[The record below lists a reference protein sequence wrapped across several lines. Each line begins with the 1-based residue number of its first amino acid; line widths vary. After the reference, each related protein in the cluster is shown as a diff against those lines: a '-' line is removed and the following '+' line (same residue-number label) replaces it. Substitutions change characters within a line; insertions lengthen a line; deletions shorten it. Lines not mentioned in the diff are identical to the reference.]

1 MLKAVNRLSHPWL
14 STGLYL
20 AMGWLVVIAVVPL
33 FEHVALPGI
42 ALLAAGGLAYT
53 AGVVFFM
60 LDSRLRYAHAV
71 WHGFVVAGT
80 GCHFFAVLGYAG

>member
-1 MLKAVNRLSHPWL
+1 
-14 STGLYL
+14 
-20 AMGWLVVIAVVPL
+20 MGWLVADR
-33 FEHVALPGI
+33 GG
-42 ALLAAGGLAYT
+42 AAGRARARCRASRCSSPAALAYT